1 MILLAYVWKQ
11 LATDWDSL
19 SDADKEALFAG
30 TNGNIPTGAD
40 LLGLNSTFR
49 VAVLSED
56 TARPIFNI
64 IALPADKL
72 FIPTQLIG
80 STFDNLDSVNF
91 TVSLDSSSII
101 RFAITKDL
109 TTYYTYNNGFVQM
122 PSFDLSAVLNDGATA
137 DDIKNIT
144 DAEWDAFYGATYGDE
159 GIAFAFAI
167 SLGSASGVASVDD
180 LTVTADLRGEWRRAI
195 HGTDYDY
202 CYPSNDTLRVEL
214 LSDGNYKINYS
225 KTSSDIGGGD
235 LSKYGVPIGTVIAFM
250 GNVAP
255 TNYLPCDGKIY
266 SIHIYNQLANFIHLQ
281 FGSYDYFGGD
291 GIDTFAVPDLRGEF
305 LRGTGANS
313 HTNVLGELQGSGS
326 DVGKHQ
332 SGTRMSIPLTFSGS
346 NSASDTGWFG
356 AYIPPKSAKQ
366 KFITPIDSDYVLK
379 DSVGLKVS
387 APAIISGSSYLNKE
401 TAQIVRPTNT
411 SVLYCIKYK

>member
-1 MILLAYVWKQ
+1 MAYVWKQ

-91 TVSLDSSSII
+91 TVSLDSSSNI

-225 KTSSDIGGGD
+225 KTSSDIGGED
-235 LSKYGVPIGTVIAFM
+235 LSKYEVPIGTVIAFM

-305 LRGTGANS
+305 LRGTGA
-313 HTNVLGELQGSGS
+313 SGYA
-326 DVGKHQ
+326 H
-332 SGTRMSIPLTFSGS
+332 
-346 NSASDTGWFG
+346 AG
-356 AYIPPKSAKQ
+356 AGA
-366 KFITPIDSDYVLK
+366 
-379 DSVGLKVS
+379 SVGVHQHPTEHIRFTSIANGTGFYTRYENTTSYPIVS
-387 APAIISGSSYLNKE
+387 YTDWDNSTTAGSYKSQQFSSSLVASKDPRGSQY
-401 TAQIVRPTNT
+401 VSRPTNT

>member
-1 MILLAYVWKQ
+1 MAYVWKQ
-11 LATDWDSL
+11 LATDWGSL

-49 VAVLSED
+49 VAVLSKN
-56 TARPIFNI
+56 TALPEFNI
-64 IALPADKL
+64 TASPTDKL

-109 TTYYTYNNGFVQM
+109 TTYYTYKNGFVQM

-195 HGTDYDY
+195 HGADYDY

-225 KTSSDIGGGD
+225 KTSSDIEGGD
-235 LSKYGVPIGTVIAFM
+235 LSKYEVPIGTVIAFM

-313 HTNVLGELQGSGS
+313 HTNALGEVQGSGS
-326 DVGKHQ
+326 AVGAHQ
-332 SGTRMSIPLTFSGS
+332 SGTRMSVPLSYGGGNIS
-346 NSASDTGWFG
+346 SDTGWFG
-356 AYIPPKSAKQ
+356 AYIPPRSAGGPL
-366 KFITPIDSDYVLK
+366 ISSIDADYTLK
-379 DSVGLKVS
+379 NSVGLKVYS
-387 APAIISGSSYLNKE
+387 PAILNTSAYLNKA
-401 TAQIVRPTNT
+401 TVQVVRPTNT

>member
-1 MILLAYVWKQ
+1 MAYVWKQ

-235 LSKYGVPIGTVIAFM
+235 LSKYEVPIGTVIAFM

-313 HTNVLGELQGSGS
+313 HTLSDGITLQGSGANVRVHQGATQMPYFNVS
-326 DVGKHQ
+326 DVYGQ
-332 SGTRMSIPLTFSGS
+332 SMIYYNYPSGDNNLDLSLVDGFLTV
-346 NSASDTGWFG
+346 NPIK
-356 AYIPPKSAKQ
+356 YIISAKPRQ
-366 KFITPIDSDYVLK
+366 YGDVTNPK
-379 DSVGLKVS
+379 
-387 APAIISGSSYLNKE
+387 
-401 TAQIVRPTNT
+401 TAVALTARPTNT
-411 SVLYCIKYK
+411 SVLYCIKYR

>member
-1 MILLAYVWKQ
+1 MAYVWKQ

-235 LSKYGVPIGTVIAFM
+235 LSKYEVPIGTVIAFM

-305 LRGTGANS
+305 LRGTGTNS
-313 HTNVLGELQGSGS
+313 HALSGNGASVGVHQQGTQLPFIQNYMDSVIGI
-326 DVGKHQ
+326 DVGS
-332 SGTRMSIPLTFSGS
+332 SGWSSKATADYFNARTDIARKLINLKISSSSTAANMTLTS
-346 NSASDTGWFG
+346 
-356 AYIPPKSAKQ
+356 
-366 KFITPIDSDYVLK
+366 
-379 DSVGLKVS
+379 
-387 APAIISGSSYLNKE
+387 
-401 TAQIVRPTNT
+401 RPTNT